1 MSNLTDLQY
10 ELLADPLG
18 RGYSGMTDDQA
29 AASLDT
35 VDISVIDSIPIANVE
50 AYLLSDG
57 TLIRLEDYLT
67 ANPTPGPLNTAVA
80 ALLRVISS
88 QRLTVFQ
95 IETKEAY
102 AGFNQQLQALV
113 QANLLT
119 AQQATDLLNMA
130 VTMVSRAQQIGW
142 PQGVSSAD
150 VKVARS

>member
-1 MSNLTDLQY
+1 MLNLTALQN
-10 ELLADPLG
+10 ELLTDPLG
-18 RGYSGMTDDQA
+18 RGYASMTDDQV

-35 VDISVIDSIPIANVE
+35 IDISVIDSIPIANVE

-57 TLIRLEDYLT
+57 TLIRLEDYVT

-142 PQGVSSAD
+142 PQGVSSSD
-150 VKVARS
+150 VKAART

>member
-1 MSNLTDLQY
+1 MSNLTALRN
-10 ELLADPLG
+10 ELLTDPLG
-18 RGYSGMTDDQA
+18 RGYAGMTDDQV

-35 VDISVIDSIPIANVE
+35 VNISVIDSIPIANVE

-57 TLIRLEDYLT
+57 TLIRLEDYIT

-95 IETKEAY
+95 IETQAAY

-142 PQGVSSAD
+142 PQGVSSSD
-150 VKVARS
+150 VKAART